1 MIKKRTLSKLILGL
15 AIGVLGGLSLTQ
27 QVHAD
32 AQTQNADFEIQPITP
47 EGQIDASKNYY
58 DVEYKPGSTH
68 TIEMR
73 IQNFTNHKITV
84 KSELQNGMTQQGGGL
99 KYQTTTSG
107 LDESLRHPLT
117 TFASVEKADRV
128 VHLGPNETTVIQ
140 AHIKMPSEKFSGI
153 IAGSWHFIEY
163 LKNGKNSSESISSN
177 YAYETGIVL
186 RGSHYKVYPE
196 LKYDSSGPILVD
208 NRPAMGI
215 KLRNTQ
221 AMLLKKVYVKAVVI
235 KKGLFP
241 DKRLF
246 ENANTSIAPSSS
258 IVLPV
263 AWNYDD
269 MKPGKYEVDVK
280 VTGENLWNKLPMTWT
295 FKRTFN
301 VSKKSAVA
309 INKKAIQRPTNKWLY
324 AFTASGVMLLVAAVG
339 LYKTIKLG

>member
-1 MIKKRTLSKLILGL
+1 M
-15 AIGVLGGLSLTQ
+15 TQ
-27 QVHAD
+27 QVQAD
-32 AQTQNADFEIQPITP
+32 TQSQNSDFEIQPITP

-107 LDESLRHPLT
+107 LDESLRRPLT
-117 TFASVEKADRV
+117 TFASVEKADRIL
-128 VHLGPNETTVIQ
+128 HLGPKETTVIQ
-140 AHIKMPSEKFSGI
+140 AHIKMPNEKFSGV

-163 LKNGKNSSESISSN
+163 LNNGKNNSQSVSSN
-177 YAYETGIVL
+177 YAYETGIIL

-221 AMLLKKVYVKAVVI
+221 AMLLKKVHVKAVVT
-235 KKGLFP
+235 KKGLFS

-246 ENANTSIAPSSS
+246 ENSDTSIAPNSSAA
-258 IVLPV
+258 LPV

-269 MKPGKYEVDVK
+269 MKPGKYEVTVK

-295 FKRTFN
+295 FKKTFKI
-301 VSKKSAVA
+301 SKKSAMA
-309 INKKAIQRPTNKWLY
+309 INKKAIQRPSNKWLY
-324 AFTASGVMLLVAAVG
+324 AFTASGVMLLVAAAS
-339 LYKTIKLG
+339 LYKVTKLG